1 METQC
6 EQSAEHQREVT
17 RLCVQVAL
25 MLLQHGAE
33 STVVVQMAHRLGL
46 ALGMDSVECALTPNA
61 IILTTLYQGHCITT
75 ARKNTDKG
83 INMQVVT
90 EVQRIVIIAEHKVYG
105 IDQVRERLARIKPLK
120 YQRYFVVLMIGL
132 SCASFAHLSGGD
144 AVIALITFF
153 ASATAMYVR
162 QSLAQRH
169 YNPLIV
175 FSITAFVASIIAGM
189 ALKYDLGNDPQIAL
203 ASSVLLL
210 VPGFPLI
217 NSLADILK
225 GHVNMGLGRWTIA
238 TILTFGACLGIVFA
252 LSLLNITSW
261 GR

>member
-1 METQC
+1 M
-6 EQSAEHQREVT
+6 SSEHYIERQREAT
-17 RLCVQVAL
+17 RLCIKVAQL
-25 MLLQHGAE
+25 LLQHGAE
-33 STVVVQMAHRLGL
+33 SSVVVQMSHRLGI

-61 IILTTLYQGHCITT
+61 IILTTLYHDHCITT
-75 ARKNTDKG
+75 ARKNIDQG
-83 INMQVVT
+83 INMHVVT
-90 EVQRIVIIAEHKVYG
+90 EVQRIVITAEHRIYD
-105 IDQVRERLARIKPLK
+105 IHQVRKGLEKIKPFK
-120 YQRYFVVLMIGL
+120 YNRYLVIFMIGL
-132 SCASFAHLSGGD
+132 SCACFAHLSGGD
-144 AVIALITFF
+144 IIISAITFI
-153 ASATAMYVR
+153 AAAIAMFIR
-162 QSLAQRH
+162 QSLAHLH

-189 ALKYDLGNDPQIAL
+189 ALKYHLGNDPQIAL

-252 LSLLNITSW
+252 LAVLNIPYW
-261 GR
+261 GK